1 MSLPIRSLAAILL
14 LGLTAAAQQQ
24 PDRKRDL
31 NLVEDDPAKVVAESG
46 VPRSYALVVGVSD
59 YPNLPEEKWLQY
71 AERDAEAIY
80 RILISPEGGNFRTE
94 NVHLVAGSK
103 ATRENLRYELEE
115 WLPSQA
121 QPGDRVL
128 IYFAGHGFVYDGKAY
143 LAGYDI
149 DPEDIAGTGYAMD
162 RLGEVVGG
170 GIQAKDK
177 ILITDACHSGA
188 ITPSNEGES
197 NAAINSSLLD
207 LNTSLFVLT
216 ASRDRESSYE
226 GEDWGGGH
234 GVFTYYVVKGLEGEA
249 DWNGDAIVTADELA
263 EYVRTEVRRATR
275 TLQTPTS
282 DRGSFN
288 PNMLLAYFP
297 SGAAVSAGSGQPEAR
312 TGTLVV
318 ESNKEGVEFFLDDQ
332 PQGVVNPGKPLT
344 LPGLMA
350 GAHTVKGV
358 KMGYEPDGP
367 REEIVY
373 PGQTKTIK
381 LKILYPRRQS
391 PEAAKA
397 LEKGIEFYQRGEEK
411 NYRKAVDELELALSL
426 EPDYSRAAMYLGRAY
441 SALFEYEEAKR
452 AFEKAIAID
461 PDYLEARASYGG
473 MLLDI
478 GEADEAIRQL
488 TFVTQRDRDNFL
500 AHLMLTHTLHI
511 KDLYDRSIEAANRA
525 IELEPAA
532 AEPYLVLADD
542 YRLSGRC
549 EQALPNYSRYLEL
562 SDFESSTAEKVF
574 SYGLRGFLV
583 GGGKKTRAGT
593 KDIWEQLQIRAH
605 HGLGDCERILANPDP
620 AIAHYRKAL
629 SLDDE
634 DALLHFGMA
643 LALTRKTEVTGDLTY
658 LPEAVRHFQTVVRL
672 NDALDEAEQARG
684 YIGKIETLLA
694 GAR

>member
-1 MSLPIRSLAAILL
+1 MRPIARCLASTLL
-14 LGLTAAAQQQ
+14 LAMVAAGQQ
-24 PDRKRDL
+24 PLERKRDL
-31 NLVEDDPAKVVAESG
+31 DLVQDDPAAVVAKSG
-46 VPRSYALVVGVSD
+46 VPRSYALVVGISD
-59 YPNLPEEKWLQY
+59 YAKLPEEKWLKY
-71 AERDAEAIY
+71 PERDAEAIY

-94 NVHLVAGSK
+94 NVHLLAGSK

-115 WLPSQA
+115 WLPSKAQA
-121 QPGDRVL
+121 GDRVL
-128 IYFAGHGFVYDGKAY
+128 IYFAGHGFVYDGQAY
-143 LAGYDI
+143 LATFDM
-149 DPEDIAGTGYAMD
+149 DPKDIASTGYAMN

-170 GIQAKDK
+170 GILATDK
-177 ILITDACHSGA
+177 ILITDSCHSGA
-188 ITPSNEGES
+188 ITPSSEGEN

-207 LNTSLFVLT
+207 LGSSLFVLT

-263 EYVRTEVRRATR
+263 EYTRTEVRRATR

-297 SGAAVSAGSGQPEAR
+297 SGAAISAGSGQPESR

-318 ESNKEGVEFFLDDQ
+318 ETNKEGVELFLDDE

-344 LPGLMA
+344 LPGLLA
-350 GAHTVKGV
+350 GPHTIKGV

-373 PGQTKTIK
+373 PGQTKNVK

-397 LEKGIEFYQRGEEK
+397 LEDGIDLYQRGQEK
-411 NYRKAVDELELALSL
+411 NYRKAVEKLELAMSL
-426 EPDYSRAAMYLGRAY
+426 APEYSRAAMYLGRTY
-441 SALFEYEEAKR
+441 SALFEFDEARR
-452 AFEKAIAID
+452 AYEKAIELD
-461 PDYLEARASYGG
+461 PDYLEARASFGG

-500 AHLMLTHTLHI
+500 AYLMLTHTLHI
-511 KDLYDRSIEAANRA
+511 KDLYDRSIEAAQRA
-525 IELEPAA
+525 IELDPGA
-532 AEPYLVLADD
+532 AEPHLVLADD
-542 YRLSGRC
+542 YRLSERC
-549 EQALPNYSRYLEL
+549 EQALPEYSKYLEL

-605 HGLGDCERILANPDP
+605 HGLGDCERILFRPDP

-629 SLDDE
+629 SLDNQ
-634 DALLHFGMA
+634 DAMLHFGMA
-643 LALTRKTEVTGDLTY
+643 LALTRKTEVTGDLAY

-684 YIGKIETLLA
+684 YIGKLETLLA